1 MNKILNAFLLIGA
14 LFFITACDDD
24 PVIEEPTATETKPNI
39 LFIIA
44 DDMGLDASPGY
55 NIGTV
60 KPTMPHLQNL
70 IDEGIIFNNFWATP
84 TCTPTRS
91 SIITGKYGF
100 RTGVNQ
106 VGDVLPTSELSLQQY
121 LKDNNSTYNDAVI
134 GKWHLG
140 SDASHP
146 NDMGISHYAGVLSGG
161 VSSYTNWSLTENGQT
176 TNSTEYVTSKFSDL
190 AIDWLDTQSEDKPW
204 FLWLAY
210 NAPHTPFHL
219 PPSNLHSQTGLS
231 GDQTDIDANPLPYY
245 IAAMEAMDAEIGRVL
260 SSLSESELEN
270 TIIIFIG
277 DNGTPNQVA
286 QEYNSSRVKGS
297 VYKGGINV
305 PMVIA
310 GKGVSRLNQSEDA
323 LINAPDLFATIANI
337 AGIDVTE
344 INDSKSFKP
353 LLTND
358 VMDSRD
364 YIYSGVDKNSGE
376 DYTIR
381 NLTHKYI
388 LFENGGEALYNLNNN
403 PFENP
408 NLLKANQL
416 PLNATN
422 EAARDELVS
431 KVQDIRN

>member
-1 MNKILNAFLLIGA
+1 M
-14 LFFITACDDD
+14 
-24 PVIEEPTATETKPNI
+24 
-39 LFIIA
+39 
-44 DDMGLDASPGY
+44 
-55 NIGTV
+55 
-60 KPTMPHLQNL
+60 
-70 IDEGIIFNNFWATP
+70 
-84 TCTPTRS
+84 
-91 SIITGKYGF
+91 
-100 RTGVNQ
+100 
-106 VGDVLPTSELSLQQY
+106 
-121 LKDNNSTYNDAVI
+121 
-134 GKWHLG
+134 
-140 SDASHP
+140 
-146 NDMGISHYAGVLSGG
+146 
-161 VSSYTNWSLTENGQT
+161 
-176 TNSTEYVTSKFSDL
+176 
-190 AIDWLDTQSEDKPW
+190 DT
-204 FLWLAY
+204 
-210 NAPHTPFHL
+210 
-219 PPSNLHSQTGLS
+219 
-231 GDQTDIDANPLPYY
+231 
-245 IAAMEAMDAEIGRVL
+245 EIGRVL
-260 SSLSESELEN
+260 SSLSESELDN

-388 LFENGGEALYNLNNN
+388 LFENGGEALYNLNDN

-431 KVQDIRN
+431 KVLDIRN